1 MSEGERTADAKTM
14 NQDSK
19 NRLVAGIAVAA
30 VIVVVLIAALT
41 ANSEPGESDARSECE
56 AYVDARLKAPATAD
70 YNLVASQDGEQ
81 WTVIGTVDSENGF
94 GAKIRSDVTCELHF
108 EGDTAYLDDLAVG

>member
-1 MSEGERTADAKTM
+1 MSEGEPITGEKKM
-14 NQDSK
+14 SQDSK

-41 ANSEPGESDARSECE
+41 ASNEPGESDARSECE
-56 AYVDARLKAPATAD
+56 SFVDARLKAPATAD

-81 WTVIGTVDSENGF
+81 WTVTGTVDSENGF